1 MTNGGD
7 APRALSEPVWLDG
20 VPTHWKIDRLKWSI
34 TGLFNGV
41 WGDEPNGIDDIICV
55 RVADFDRTRLKVTD
69 DPPTRRA
76 IEIKDRTN
84 RLLHTGDLLIEKSGG
99 GDNQPV
105 GCVVYFDHGYD
116 AICSNFIG
124 RMVIAPGMH
133 PRYWSYAHASLYTGR
148 LNIPAIK
155 QTTGIQNLD
164 TDAYLNQRVAYPLL
178 EEQCVIAN
186 YLDRETA
193 QIDALMAA
201 KERLLTLLA
210 EKRRALI
217 TRAVTRGLDPD
228 VPLRDSGL
236 PWLVEVPAHWKFA
249 GFTKYLRSL
258 VDYRGKT
265 PEKVPSGVFL
275 VTARNIKDGYI
286 DYEASQEFV
295 EADAYDEVM
304 QRGKPKI
311 GDLLLTTEAPLGQA
325 ALVDREDIALAQRV
339 IKLDYDPRILLNEF
353 ALVWIRSAPFQWQL
367 GSFATGSTALGIKG
381 ERLHMLRNLLPPI
394 DEQRAIVAH
403 IAAETARLDAL
414 AAATVR
420 SLALLKERRAALIAA
435 AVTGR
440 IDMLRDAVQQGKGEV
455 SC

>member
-116 AICSNFIG
+116 TICSNFIG

-210 EKRRALI
+210 EKRRASRAASI
-217 TRAVTRGLDPD
+217 PTCPCATRVCRGWW
-228 VPLRDSGL
+228 RCRRIGN
-236 PWLVEVPAHWKFA
+236 
-249 GFTKYLRSL
+249 SL
-258 VDYRGKT
+258 
-265 PEKVPSGVFL
+265 
-275 VTARNIKDGYI
+275 
-286 DYEASQEFV
+286 ASQSTSV
-295 EADAYDEVM
+295 HW
-304 QRGKPKI
+304 
-311 GDLLLTTEAPLGQA
+311 LTTVAKRLKKYR
-325 ALVDREDIALAQRV
+325 LVYSWSPRETSKTD
-339 IKLDYDPRILLNEF
+339 
-353 ALVWIRSAPFQWQL
+353 
-367 GSFATGSTALGIKG
+367 TSTT
-381 ERLHMLRNLLPPI
+381 RLRRN
-394 DEQRAIVAH
+394 
-403 IAAETARLDAL
+403 
-414 AAATVR
+414 
-420 SLALLKERRAALIAA
+420 SLKQMPTMR
-435 AVTGR
+435 
-440 IDMLRDAVQQGKGEV
+440 
-455 SC
+455 